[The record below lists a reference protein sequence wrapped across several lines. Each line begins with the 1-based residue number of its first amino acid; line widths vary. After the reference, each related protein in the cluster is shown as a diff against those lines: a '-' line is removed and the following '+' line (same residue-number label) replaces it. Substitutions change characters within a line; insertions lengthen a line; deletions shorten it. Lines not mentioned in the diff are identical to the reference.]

1 MTDFRTAGTIGERI
15 QAARKMRGM
24 NAQQLANA
32 VGNPSVTE
40 SIIANIETGRKG
52 DLSVSQLLNIAYAL
66 QLSPTYLLAALG
78 DPERPIDLPNVSEGI
93 EAMTSIEF
101 DAWISVHTTGT
112 MTWGTATED
121 TERNQLKAL
130 RELDHQIRERKR
142 LAGVLALEEETPVT
156 PAEMEARQLWD
167 TTEERLIRTTM
178 RITQL
183 ETYLSSAGWELNVWS
198 TE

>member
-178 RITQL
+178 RINQL

>member
-15 QAARKMRGM
+15 QAARKMRGL

-66 QLSPTYLLAALG
+66 QLSPTYLLAAMG
-78 DPERPIDLPNVSEGI
+78 APQRPIDLPNVSEGI

-101 DAWISVHTTGT
+101 DAWISGFATGP
-112 MTWGTATED
+112 MTWGTVTED

-130 RELDHQIRERKR
+130 RELDHQLRERKR
-142 LAGVLALEEETPVT
+142 LAGVLALEEEAPVT
-156 PAEMEARQLWD
+156 AAEIEARQLWD

-183 ETYLSSAGWELNVWS
+183 ETYLSSAGWELNDWS
-198 TE
+198 NE

>member
-101 DAWISVHTTGT
+101 DAWISVHTTGP

-156 PAEMEARQLWD
+156 PAEIEARQLWD

-178 RITQL
+178 RIAQL
-183 ETYLSSAGWELNVWS
+183 RAYLASAGWDVGQWAGA
-198 TE
+198 

>member
-78 DPERPIDLPNVSEGI
+78 DPERPIDLPHVSEGI
-93 EAMTSIEF
+93 AAMTSMEF
-101 DAWISVHTTGT
+101 DRWVSGGT
-112 MTWGTATED
+112 AGALTWGTATED

-156 PAEMEARQLWD
+156 PAEIEARQLWD
-167 TTEERLIRTTM
+167 TTEERLIRTTV

-183 ETYLSSAGWELNVWS
+183 ETYLSSAGWELNAWS

>member
-178 RITQL
+178 RIAQL
-183 ETYLSSAGWELNVWS
+183 RAYLASAGLDVGQWAGA
-198 TE
+198 

>member
-101 DAWISVHTTGT
+101 DAWISVHTTGP

-156 PAEMEARQLWD
+156 AAEIEARQLWD

-178 RITQL
+178 RIAQL
-183 ETYLSSAGWELNVWS
+183 RAYLASAGWELNVWS